1 MPRSTTE
8 RAGILLAASLTVDP
22 DRLAAMWQMSPQE
35 RTTAAHRGEL
45 SLGEMCRW
53 AARYPHE
60 VEIVNGE
67 FFFLAALE
75 PEFAEA
81 PDADA

>member
-1 MPRSTTE
+1 VLT
-8 RAGILLAASLTVDP
+8 ASLTVDP

-35 RTTAAHRGEL
+35 RSTAAHRGEL

-53 AARYPHE
+53 AAHCPRE

-75 PEFAEA
+75 AELA
-81 PDADA
+81 ETPDADA

>member
-8 RAGILLAASLTVDP
+8 RAGILLAASLIIDP
-22 DRLAAMWQMSPQE
+22 DRLAAMWQMSSQE
-35 RTTAAHRGEL
+35 RSTAAHRGEL

-53 AARYPHE
+53 AARYPGE

-75 PEFAEA
+75 PEFAET

>member
-1 MPRSTTE
+1 MPRSTAA
-8 RAGILLAASLTVDP
+8 RAGILLAASLSVDP

-35 RTTAAHRGEL
+35 RSTAAHRGEF

-53 AARYPHE
+53 AARCPCE

-75 PEFAEA
+75 PELAETR
-81 PDADA
+81 DADA

>member
-1 MPRSTTE
+1 
-8 RAGILLAASLTVDP
+8 
-22 DRLAAMWQMSPQE
+22 MWQMSPQE
-35 RTTAAHRGEL
+35 RTIAAHRGEL

-75 PEFAEA
+75 PEFAET

>member
-22 DRLAAMWQMSPQE
+22 DRLAAMRQMSPQE
-35 RTTAAHRGEL
+35 RSTTAHRGEL
-45 SLGEMCRW
+45 SLGEICRW
-53 AARYPHE
+53 AARSPHE
-60 VEIVNGE
+60 VEIVNDE

-75 PEFAEA
+75 PELAET
-81 PDADA
+81 PDANA